1 MNLERIQSS
10 EETRG
15 QTLEIDII
23 DLGIDEEIQELF
35 LVENMLFV
43 ISSKKM
49 LKVSVPESTRKVEI
63 KKTLQFE
70 DQTGLILKKCIESKI
85 HHSIY
90 ILFVNK
96 NTSQSMI
103 CQSNLTTMEIKKTN
117 QINRE
122 LNDLKVDTQD
132 PSILYSTSRKNVY
145 KVFIKI
151 DSKKQDSTLDTDTTR
166 KPEKNEKRLL
176 LHKRQGK
183 YIQKQNSSLE
193 LFYSDPVDFIEFFTF
208 DEDKKFF
215 FTFYRREIKKYDWQT
230 RKLLHT
236 FKGYQKRIK
245 QLLFTQDFS
254 LMIR

>member
-15 QTLEIDII
+15 QTLGIDII

-70 DQTGLILKKCIESKI
+70 DQTGFILKKCIESKI

-122 LNDLKVDTQD
+122 LKDLKVDTQD

-145 KVFIKI
+145 KVSMDI
-151 DSKKQDSTLDTDTTR
+151 DSKQEDLILDTEKIEKSETKTMPQ
-166 KPEKNEKRLL
+166 KKKTKNIAEEKNSFK
-176 LHKRQGK
+176 
-183 YIQKQNSSLE
+183 I
-193 LFYSDPVDFIEFFTF
+193 FYSNPVDNFQFFTF
-208 DEDKKFF
+208 DKEKNFF
-215 FTFYRREIKKYDWQT
+215 FICNEKEIKQYDMET
-230 RKLLHT
+230 KKLLHT
-236 FKGYQKRIK
+236 FKGHHYSIK
-245 QLLFTQDFS
+245 QLVFADDFS